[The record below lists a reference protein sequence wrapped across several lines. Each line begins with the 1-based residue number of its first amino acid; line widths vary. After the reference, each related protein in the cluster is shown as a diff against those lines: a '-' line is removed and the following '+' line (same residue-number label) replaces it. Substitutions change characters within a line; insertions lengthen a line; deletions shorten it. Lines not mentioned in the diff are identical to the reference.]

1 MLLEAS
7 MNIYVENSP
16 QQNRWWVRMDDC
28 RVSFNT
34 SAEAQAFV
42 DRLNARL
49 NAPHSRDML
58 ADWSPRPGMGS
69 VGKTN
74 AGMAAQAGLR
84 CAKEA

>member
-1 MLLEAS
+1 
-7 MNIYVENSP
+7 MNIYVENNP
-16 QQNRWWVRMDDC
+16 EQDRWWVRMDDC

-34 SAEAQAFV
+34 PNEAQAFV

-69 VGKTN
+69 VGKAH
-74 AGMAAQAGLR
+74 AGMAAQADLR

>member
-1 MLLEAS
+1 
-7 MNIYVENSP
+7 MNIYVETSP
-16 QQNRWWVRMDDC
+16 EQNRWWVRMDDC
-28 RVSFNT
+28 RVSFT
-34 SAEAQAFV
+34 TPDEAQAFV

-69 VGKTN
+69 TGKAN
-74 AGMAAQAGLR
+74 ARMATQADLR

>member
-1 MLLEAS
+1 
-7 MNIYVENSP
+7 MNIYVEKNP
-16 QQNRWWVRMDDC
+16 EQNRWWVRMDDC

-42 DRLNARL
+42 ERLNARL

-58 ADWSPRPGMGS
+58 ADWSPRPSMGS
-69 VGKTN
+69 VGTPT
-74 AGMAAQAGLR
+74 ALMATQTDLR